1 MNEIKTFLEDWGVWS
16 ILLLVA
22 ARFVTGVLVAVQK
35 HEFKW
40 FYVGEILRN
49 DLLKLAVFVILIG
62 LGRYSG
68 VPEFNSDGVVAGLGA
83 LFTADVVAGIIKNAA
98 HIFPSIAERLPSS
111 FREPAKLR
119 LGNPGNLPS

>member
-22 ARFVTGVLVAVQK
+22 ARFVTGV
-35 HEFKW
+35 
-40 FYVGEILRN
+40 
-49 DLLKLAVFVILIG
+49 LIG